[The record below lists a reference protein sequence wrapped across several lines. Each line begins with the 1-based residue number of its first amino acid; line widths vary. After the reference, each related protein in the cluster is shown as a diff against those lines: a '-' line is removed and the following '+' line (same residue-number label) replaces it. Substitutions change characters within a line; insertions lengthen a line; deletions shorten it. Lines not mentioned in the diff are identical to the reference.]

1 MAEAGRFWVQL
12 APLSRP
18 ETPRPELSP
27 LICRPA
33 PVGMKRVSF
42 PVAAAD
48 EEDVANVAAGFAVN
62 AAAAAASTGVALLSR
77 PESPRPELSPLVSCA
92 GPAERRPA
100 PVRMKRVSFPV
111 AAADKEDVDNVAAGF
126 AVNVNLVKSILL
138 IPRERFLETP
148 PSSAAAVPREECCRH

>member
-33 PVGMKRVSF
+33 PVG
-42 PVAAAD
+42 
-48 EEDVANVAAGFAVN
+48 
-62 AAAAAASTGVALLSR
+62 
-77 PESPRPELSPLVSCA
+77 
-92 GPAERRPA
+92 
-100 PVRMKRVSFPV
+100 MKRVSFPV